1 MLKLLVSVFFSLFLI
16 SRPAESADTLRKLPA
31 PDTTGGKPLMQ
42 ALNERQ
48 SLKDFS
54 SAALPDKVLGEIL
67 WAAWG
72 VNRSDGKHTI
82 PTSMNKQDLTVYVL
96 LADGAWKYN
105 PSDHSL
111 ELVTAKDIRPLLNT
125 QEYVKDAPLQLVYA
139 GERSDSKNALMH
151 AGSAYQN
158 VGLYAA
164 SAGLHNVV
172 RGYFD
177 APTVAEAL
185 NLPAAQEV
193 LISQAVGLP
202 K

>member
-72 VNRSDGKHTI
+72 VNRSAGKHTI
-82 PTSMNKQDLTVYVL
+82 PTSMNKQDL
-96 LADGAWKYN
+96 
-105 PSDHSL
+105 
-111 ELVTAKDIRPLLNT
+111 EI
-125 QEYVKDAPLQLVYA
+125 
-139 GERSDSKNALMH
+139 
-151 AGSAYQN
+151 
-158 VGLYAA
+158 
-164 SAGLHNVV
+164 
-172 RGYFD
+172 
-177 APTVAEAL
+177 
-185 NLPAAQEV
+185 
-193 LISQAVGLP
+193 
-202 K
+202 